1 MIPRVVQLKSVD
13 QRASTKQ
20 SSLLLLKRA
29 IVKLK
34 EKLKVIRHCTLKME
48 IVSINDFQKQILLLH
63 RRVDGCNAAITSVS
77 LLSNALRSLNG
88 EK

>member
-13 QRASTKQ
+13 QRANTKQ
-20 SSLLLLKRA
+20 SSQLLLKQA

-48 IVSINDFQKQILLLH
+48 IVSIYDFKKQYL
-63 RRVDGCNAAITSVS
+63 TSPS
-77 LLSNALRSLNG
+77 QS
-88 EK
+88 